1 MTSVDKELQEVDFE
15 NTSKQLKTIIP
26 TTSNIIQSSN
36 KAELDDLENREGLE
50 PNLIKKRKI
59 NDIQNDLRS
68 KAQNRIRDINP
79 ESILEHLRNIA
90 TYGEKCQLNDESE
103 KALEQ
108 ILEYKQ
114 NAQGLVINE
123 ELFQA
128 SKEGHELTPAIFT
141 KKTNVTAR
149 MSKNMHTWMIG
160 FENYLSMVA
169 QLYYKKNFNIR
180 EILMIPGENRDTVV
194 QNSLNLSSNGEKK
207 KRGRKNTSKA
217 STNQKENFS
226 SSTNDESSSKKPA
239 SGNQNNSNH
248 HGRRGRPSANQEEKK
263 NEQQQYNFSK
273 EEIQLSILDQL
284 INPLKTDYPFELWS
298 PKEIA
303 IFECAMCKFGKQFG
317 FISALIGTKTHRDVF
332 EFYLM
337 WKGTSHYK
345 IWKMHKNIGNRNN
358 HSHLI

>member
-1 MTSVDKELQEVDFE
+1 MMSVDKELLEVELE

-26 TTSNIIQSSN
+26 TTLNIAQNSN
-36 KAELDDLENREGLE
+36 KAEQDDLENREGLE

-59 NDIQNDLRS
+59 NDIQNDLRN

-79 ESILEHLRNIA
+79 ESILEHLKNIA

-141 KKTNVTAR
+141 KKTNFTAR

-194 QNSLNLSSNGEKK
+194 QNALNLSSNGEKK

-217 STNQKENFS
+217 SSNQKDNFS
-226 SSTNDESSSKKPA
+226 GGTNDESSSKKSA
-239 SGNQNNSNH
+239 SGNQNNTNH